1 MGKEKGRKKDKGN
14 VFEKEF
20 AYIKEVNAFL
30 KEETITTE
38 EDSKYRDKLV
48 ALSQRYEETLDESRL
63 ITRVSDRL
71 QRRLDNANQKLEENN
86 VELQQTVDALTKA
99 RVGRKAAT
107 IVLAI
112 AVVLFLL
119 VEGVLEPRIDDF
131 VSENFSPDYTT
142 PFSLGVKLILAL
154 FLRPIE
160 VLVEKA
166 LMRDVAKKKMSELRG
181 DNTKKSSK
189 K

>member
-20 AYIKEVNAFL
+20 TYIKEVNEFL
-30 KEETITTE
+30 KNEAVPTD
-38 EDSKYRDKLV
+38 EDSKYREKLV

-86 VELQQTVDALTKA
+86 IELQQTVDALTKA
-99 RVGRKAAT
+99 RVGRKATT
-107 IVLAI
+107 IVLII
-112 AVVLFLL
+112 AVILFLL
-119 VEGVLEPRIDDF
+119 VEGVLEPIIDDF
-131 VSENFSPDYTT
+131 VEINLSKEYKT
-142 PFSLGVKLILAL
+142 PISLVVKLILAL

-160 VLVEKA
+160 VIVEKA
-166 LMRDVAKKKMSELRG
+166 LMKDVANKKMSELKG
-181 DNTKKSSK
+181 TKIK